1 VKHVELGPTPDQ
13 IERATLDVTARSV
26 ELATF
31 LEGAPVDT
39 IRIDSVIAHATM
51 GVMYRITLCKEMES
65 DSQKIQMILRTDNM
79 AFERL
84 EVGFCLMSKKK
95 RRKHKSVLRRMKE
108 IEDYVA
114 DATNWPAGR
123 KPN

>member
-1 VKHVELGPTPDQ
+1 MKHVELGPTPDQ